1 MKIDS
6 AAFARY
12 FVEIAA
18 RIGASKDY
26 ITELDSATGDGD
38 HWANMDLG
46 FRKLSALSAELA
58 AMPLSALFKKVGMT
72 IMSGVGGSSGV
83 LYGSAYIRAAQTV
96 TDCESLD
103 LHGLARVLRA
113 QLAAIMERGN
123 AKPGDKTMIDALA
136 PAVDALEK
144 ALAASAG
151 DDAALEAMARAAVEG
166 AEATRGM
173 EAVKGRATYQ
183 TGKGVGHLDPG
194 AVTMSYQL
202 ETMASC
208 FRG

>member
-96 TDCESLD
+96 ADCESLD